1 MNFYPFINSCD
12 IRNHLEEKNYQFS
25 TLESAWL
32 VKQSRNTTID
42 ERHSA
47 WNEIIQTMPDC
58 EVRSL
63 NPDAPVLKSIHD
75 MLKKYMEIEND
86 LLKQFY
92 KDEANAAYVY
102 QRCYEWSDGDLWSCK
117 FFPSYQSCK
126 ENYQVDEDALFIKFG
141 KTYING
147 KGKKIELITTP
158 DLVPVCLTS
167 NDFDDDECDIIYHD
181 FWDVNPN
188 FPTPFLEGDILTYAY
203 GKYESKSSRETT
215 FVLTERTTELMNTH
229 GPSPILCDFDVDKL
243 EYRYHGYR
251 VDDALDI
258 SHVQYYWYMDLEI
271 ANERMDDYDSKERLL
286 STVSSYLKGKC
297 DLPDVLDAQKYA
309 NS

>member
-42 ERHSA
+42 ERHCA

-63 NPDAPVLKSIHD
+63 NPDAPALKSIHD

-92 KDEANAAYVY
+92 KDEANVAYVY
-102 QRCYEWSDGDLWSCK
+102 QCCYEWTEGDLWRCK
-117 FFPSYQSCK
+117 HFPSYQLCK
-126 ENYQVDEDALFIKFG
+126 ESYQENEDVLFVKFG
-141 KTYING
+141 KTYIDGNG
-147 KGKKIELITTP
+147 KKMELITTP
-158 DLVPVCLTS
+158 DLVPVLITS
-167 NDFDDDECDIIYHD
+167 NDLADDECDIIYHD
-181 FWDVNPN
+181 FWDVNPD
-188 FPTPFLEGDILTYAY
+188 FPTPFSEGDILTYAY
-203 GKYESKSSRETT
+203 GKYESKSNRETT

-229 GPSPILCDFDVDKL
+229 GPSPIFCDFDVDKL

-251 VDDALDI
+251 VNDDLDL

-271 ANERMDDYDSKERLL
+271 ANERMNDFDSKDRLL
-286 STVSSYLKGKC
+286 LTVSSYLKGDL